1 MFRIKPIEGLPDLH
15 EAMKQL
21 TCYLVMLKHLPP
33 ILTPELLHALAS
45 MGHGDDL
52 VLVDAHF
59 PASRVAQ
66 QGHAR
71 LVRMPG
77 LTVSQVLDAVLQVL
91 PLDTFG
97 PACGWT
103 MEVVG
108 DAQAVPP
115 AVHEFRQQLAAQ
127 GRQDVATL
135 ERYAFYEQARQAYV
149 IVQTGDLRTYANL
162 LLRKGVLGHG

>member
-1 MFRIKPIEGLPDLH
+1 
-15 EAMKQL
+15 
-21 TCYLVMLKHLPP
+21 MLKNLPP
-33 ILTPELLHALAS
+33 LLTPELLHALAS
-45 MGHGDDL
+45 MGHGDDV

-66 QGHAR
+66 LGHAR

-77 LTVSQVLDAVLQVL
+77 LSVTDVLDAVLQVL

-97 PACGWT
+97 TACGWT

-108 DAQAVPP
+108 DALAVPP
-115 AVHEFRQQLAAQ
+115 AVGEFRQQLAER
-127 GRQDVATL
+127 GRTDVGTL
-135 ERYAFYEQARQAYV
+135 ERFAFYEQARQAYV

>member
-1 MFRIKPIEGLPDLH
+1 
-15 EAMKQL
+15 
-21 TCYLVMLKHLPP
+21 MLKNLPP
-33 ILTPELLHALAS
+33 LLTPELLHALAS

-66 QGHAR
+66 QGQAR
-71 LVRMPG
+71 LVRLPG
-77 LTVSQVLDAVLQVL
+77 LSATEVLDAVLQVL

-115 AVHEFRQQLAAQ
+115 AVAEFRQRLADH
-127 GRQDVATL
+127 GRTDVATL
-135 ERYAFYEQARQAYV
+135 ERFAFYEQARQGYV

>member
-1 MFRIKPIEGLPDLH
+1 
-15 EAMKQL
+15 
-21 TCYLVMLKHLPP
+21 MLKNLPP
-33 ILTPELLHALAS
+33 LLTPDLLHALAS
-45 MGHGDDL
+45 MGHGDDV

-66 QGHAR
+66 QGQAR

-77 LTVSQVLDAVLQVL
+77 LTVTEMLDAVLQVL

-103 MEVVG
+103 MEMVG

-115 AVHEFRQQLAAQ
+115 AVAEFRQSLARQ
-127 GRQDVATL
+127 GRNDVATL
-135 ERYAFYEQARQAYV
+135 ERFAFYEQARQAFV

>member
-1 MFRIKPIEGLPDLH
+1 
-15 EAMKQL
+15 
-21 TCYLVMLKHLPP
+21 MLKNTPLL
-33 ILTPELLHALAS
+33 LTPEMLHALAS
-45 MGHGDDL
+45 MGHGDD
-52 VLVDAHF
+52 VALVDAHF

-71 LVRMPG
+71 LMRMPG
-77 LTVSQVLDAVLQVL
+77 LSVTQVLDAVLQVL

-97 PACGWT
+97 PACAWT

-108 DAQAVPP
+108 DAQALPP
-115 AVHEFRQQLAAQ
+115 AVIECRQSLAAQ
-127 GRQDVATL
+127 GRQDVAAL
-135 ERYAFYEQARQAYV
+135 ERYAFYEQARQAFV

>member
-1 MFRIKPIEGLPDLH
+1 
-15 EAMKQL
+15 
-21 TCYLVMLKHLPP
+21 MLKNLPP
-33 ILTPELLHALAS
+33 LLTPELLHALAS
-45 MGHGDDL
+45 MGHGDDV

-66 QGHAR
+66 LGHAR

-77 LTVSQVLDAVLQVL
+77 LTATQVLDAVLQVL

-97 PACGWT
+97 TACGWT

-115 AVHEFRQQLAAQ
+115 AVAESRQRLADH
-127 GRQDVATL
+127 GRSDVIAL
-135 ERYAFYEQARQAYV
+135 ERFAFYEQARQAFL